1 MACQESTRV
10 CNLKR
15 LLGHPGMHGLPTA
28 AINLGLRDVGSRH
41 ETVGRDG
48 TNVDEIEIEEIESRD
63 APKE

>member
-1 MACQESTRV
+1 
-10 CNLKR
+10 
-15 LLGHPGMHGLPTA
+15 MHGLPTA